1 LSDKGNALL
10 RKTALASVAAKV
22 DRSPVAIDLGR
33 FGVFELQVLWY
44 FKENPG
50 DKVRHAA
57 NVLGVDAREIN
68 RVLNGPLK
76 SACEQGSGFCWS
88 VKKEVSLA
96 LDRQPAG
103 K

>member
-1 LSDKGNALL
+1 
-10 RKTALASVAAKV
+10 
-22 DRSPVAIDLGR
+22 
-33 FGVFELQVLWY
+33 
-44 FKENPG
+44 
-50 DKVRHAA
+50 
-57 NVLGVDAREIN
+57 VLGVDAREIN

-103 K
+103 R